1 MKSITAQL
9 RRHVSRLGHRDRG
22 DVPGWVLITVMTA
35 GIVAAIY
42 AFAQPALLGIFT
54 TAVNSVKG
62 P

>member
-1 MKSITAQL
+1 MAA
-9 RRHVSRLGHRDRG
+9 GHRDRG

-42 AFAQPALLGIFT
+42 AFAQPALLQIFT
-54 TAVNSVKG
+54 TAINSVKG

>member
-1 MKSITAQL
+1 MTRTTFSIH
-9 RRHVSRLGHRDRG
+9 RRLMAAGHRDRG

-42 AFAQPALLGIFT
+42 AFAQPALLQIFT
-54 TAVNSVKG
+54 TAINSVKG